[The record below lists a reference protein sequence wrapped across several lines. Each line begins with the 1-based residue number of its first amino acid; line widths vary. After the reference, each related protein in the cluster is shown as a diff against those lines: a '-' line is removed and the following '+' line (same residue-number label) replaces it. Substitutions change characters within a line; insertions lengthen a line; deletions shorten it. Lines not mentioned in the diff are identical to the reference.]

1 MSTEDN
7 KELTRRALEAA
18 NERNVSEY
26 AQHFTPDSK
35 FYGFAPQTLDLEG
48 YKQAL
53 AQTFAAFPDWHLT
66 IEDMIAEGDKVATR
80 WTATGTHQ
88 GEFQG
93 IPPTSKQFKYTGVTI
108 GRFANGQV
116 VELWNEFDRLGLL
129 QQLGVIPSMG

>member
-7 KELTRRALEAA
+7 KELVRRALEAA
-18 NERNVSEY
+18 NEHNVSEY

-35 FYGFAPQTLDLEG
+35 FYGFAPQPLDLEG

-53 AQTFAAFPDWHLT
+53 AMAFTAFPDWHLT
-66 IEDMIAEGDKVATR
+66 IEDMIGDGDKVVTR

-88 GEFQG
+88 GEYQG
-93 IPPTSKQFKYTGVTI
+93 IPPTGKQFTYTAITI
-108 GRFANGQV
+108 GRFVNGKA
-116 VELWNEFDRLGLL
+116 VELWNEYDRLGLL